1 MRQTTGFAAL
11 LCVLSGMSSP
21 ALASEACEVVATVA
35 GAASVPLHAEPDQ
48 SSDLL
53 HVVPVGDI
61 VLYPQQDL
69 APARSESWLWVRHDS
84 TQRDI
89 WQSGIAGWLR
99 VENVTDCG

>member
-1 MRQTTGFAAL
+1 MQLTTRFAAL
-11 LCVLSGMSSP
+11 LFVLSGVSSP

-35 GAASVPLHAEPDQ
+35 GAASVPLHAEPDE

-53 HVVPVGDI
+53 YLVPVGDI
-61 VLYPQQDL
+61 VLYPQQDM
-69 APARSESWLWVRHDS
+69 APAQSESWLWVRHDR